1 MSWLSGLT
9 GKAEDFLNRIDQ
21 SAAEALTKEESS
33 RANKPIINNY
43 YANTNPSHSG
53 TSWETP
59 KVPSM
64 WSSHSVPSNLN
75 DMNSVNADVNS
86 SMVSTPL
93 KHSKKF
99 SNLSSA
105 AATTASSSSPTKT
118 NTKKDSD
125 DALFEFLNETTKV
138 SSGYTS
144 SSNKHSRQSSLS
156 STISN
161 LVPSL
166 EPNEESNGFHNEN
179 GAPDSDSVTDSP
191 MTRSFVNVDANANSL
206 DMVDPPSDKAIVD
219 MEALSSDPQDQVNAS
234 QLEIRLLHTEIETLN
249 NEMASIVNRA
259 KSSEIELEAA
269 LKKINEYTVY
279 CSKTDQ
285 LTREL
290 QSRDMDLQ
298 EALNCKDSQLA
309 VLKIRLEEADADLKR
324 SQSML
329 EKLEKENSRVLM
341 DHSASSGVQ
350 NQALETLKNRVSE
363 LEESLKREREAY
375 QKVQLEASER
385 HSRLELDQQT
395 LAEQLNVSNKRMNDE
410 KGRTAE
416 LTQQLKTAKIN
427 LEGARQELADYK
439 EKASRILQSK
449 ERLIASLRNG
459 SDDLDD
465 NRGVSTEEF
474 NSVKTERDMYKD
486 ELQQVKL
493 GSENAKV
500 ELQDIESQLH
510 LDRESHREEV
520 ELLQDQLSEERR
532 IKEETE
538 QDLLKQKKELHYTL
552 EELHKQKAQFLNKVK
567 EREDEVDILKNQ
579 LMTKSLHSNTE
590 DELES
595 RVRTLTESLIQKQ
608 TVLEA
613 ISTEKNS
620 LSLQLERLE
629 QQYKDV
635 QMSIGRTS
643 SGITVNENEE
653 VRQRVPLFLR
663 EAATDHEMTR
673 RMKRAANNI
682 DKFSVRLGVFLRRYP
697 IARVFVIVYMA
708 LLHLWVMIVL
718 LTYKPEIHNFI

>member
-1 MSWLSGLT
+1 MSWLSDLT

-21 SAAEALTKEESS
+21 SAAEALTKDEVA
-33 RANKPIINNY
+33 RANKPIANSY
-43 YANTNPSHSG
+43 YANSESGHSG
-53 TSWETP
+53 NTWEAP
-59 KVPSM
+59 KVPSL

-75 DMNSVNADVNS
+75 DMNNSNTDLNS

-93 KHSKKF
+93 KQSKKF
-99 SNLSSA
+99 SNA
-105 AATTASSSSPTKT
+105 VSSSPTRNSK
-118 NTKKDSD
+118 KKDSD
-125 DALFEFLNETTKV
+125 DALFEFLNETKKI
-138 SSGYTS
+138 SSG
-144 SSNKHSRQSSLS
+144 SSNKHSRQSSMS

-166 EPNEESNGFHNEN
+166 EPNDELSTSNGFHNEN
-179 GAPDSDSVTDSP
+179 DVPDLESVTDSP

-206 DMVDPPSDKAIVD
+206 DMVDTSPEKAVIN
-219 MEALSSDPQDQVNAS
+219 MESLSNNPQDQVNAS
-234 QLEIRLLHTEIETLN
+234 QLEIRLLHSEIETLN
-249 NEMASIVNRA
+249 NEMASMVNRA
-259 KSSEIELEAA
+259 KSSENELEAA
-269 LKKINEYTVY
+269 LKKINEYTVFAA
-279 CSKTDQ
+279 KNDQ
-285 LTREL
+285 IMREL
-290 QSRDMDLQ
+290 QSREMDIQ

-309 VLKIRLEEADADLKR
+309 VLKIRLEEADSDLRR

-329 EKLEKENSRVLM
+329 EKLEKENNRVLM

-350 NQALETLKNRVSE
+350 NQALETLKTRLSE
-363 LEESLKREREAY
+363 LEDTLKREREAY
-375 QKVQLEASER
+375 QKVQAEASER
-385 HSRLELDQQT
+385 QSRLEYEQQG
-395 LAEQLNVSNKRMNDE
+395 LAEQLNVCHKKMNDE
-410 KGRTAE
+410 KGKSAD
-416 LTQQLKTAKIN
+416 LTQQLKTVKMN
-427 LEGARQELADYK
+427 LEGARQELSDYK

-459 SDDLDD
+459 SDESDD
-465 NRGVSTEEF
+465 SRGVSTEEF
-474 NSVKTERDMYKD
+474 NSVRSERDMYRD
-486 ELQQVKL
+486 ELQQIKL
-493 GSENAKV
+493 SSENAKV

-510 LDRESHREEV
+510 LDRESHREEID
-520 ELLQDQLSEERR
+520 LLQDQLVDERR

-552 EELHKQKAQFLNKVK
+552 EELHKQKALFHSKLK
-567 EREDEVDILKNQ
+567 ERDEEVDNLKNQ

-635 QMSIGRTS
+635 QMSIGRTTS
-643 SGITVNENEE
+643 TGISVNENED
-653 VRQRVPLFLR
+653 VRQRLPLFLR

-673 RMKRAANNI
+673 RMKRAANTI

-708 LLHLWVMIVL
+708 LLHLWVMVVL
-718 LTYKPEIHNFI
+718 LTYKPEIHNSNFPN